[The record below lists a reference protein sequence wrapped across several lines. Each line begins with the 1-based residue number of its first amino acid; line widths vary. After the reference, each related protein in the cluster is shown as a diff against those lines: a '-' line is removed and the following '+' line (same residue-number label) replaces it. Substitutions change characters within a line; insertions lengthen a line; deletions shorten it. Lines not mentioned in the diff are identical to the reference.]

1 MTDGPAAGS
10 ARAGTDAVPR
20 TRVEQPFDGYVFD
33 LDGTIYLGDAL
44 LPGALHA
51 VTTLRAAGS
60 RTVFLTNKPLERP
73 SAYAAKLTR
82 LGIPTEPH
90 EVVSS
95 TDALLGYLRA
105 HAAGARLYPVAE
117 PLIWE
122 LLEEEGWELTDDAS
136 RVDVVVVSF
145 DRTFAYA
152 KLQIAFDAVRGGARI
167 IATNP
172 DAYCPIPGGGLPD
185 CAAMLAAIEACSGGR
200 AEAVV
205 GKPSP
210 HMAATLLERLALVA
224 DRTLLVGDRLATD
237 MRMALE
243 AGMAS
248 ALVLTGAT
256 TREDVARSPFVP
268 QYVLDSVADIVP
280 PGLASPH
287 PKP

>member
-1 MTDGPAAGS
+1 VTAGRAAGS
-10 ARAGTDAVPR
+10 AGPQG
-20 TRVEQPFDGYVFD
+20 RVQRRFDGYVFD

-44 LPGALHA
+44 LPGARDTVA
-51 VTTLRAAGS
+51 AIRSAGS

-95 TDALLGYLRA
+95 TDALLRYLRD

-122 LLEEEGWELTDDAS
+122 LLEEASFELTDDAA
-136 RVDVVVVSF
+136 RIDVVVVSF
-145 DRTFAYA
+145 DRTFAYP
-152 KLQIAFDAVRGGARI
+152 KLQVAFDAVRNGARI
-167 IATNP
+167 VATNP
-172 DAYCPIPGGGLPD
+172 DAYCPVPGGGLPD

-200 AEAVV
+200 AEAIV

-210 HMAATLLERLALVA
+210 HMAETLLERLALVA

-237 MRMALE
+237 MRMAIE

-256 TREDVARSPFVP
+256 TRDDVARSPFAP
-268 QYVLDSVADIVP
+268 EYVLDSVAGILP
-280 PGLASPH
+280 PDLSTPH
-287 PKP
+287 QP